1 MQFLFRFFRVTL
13 QNKSDFCRRH
23 LSLVQK
29 NFSILRISFPFFPSS
44 SFSFLATFV
53 PFNKHIVLIIFK
65 SFLFLPLL
73 PIPISPKKT
82 TTMVFET
89 SKATSYLKDYPK
101 KDGLSVKELIDSTN
115 FGGLTY
121 NDFLILPGLINFP
134 SSAVSLETKLTKKS
148 L

>member
-1 MQFLFRFFRVTL
+1 
-13 QNKSDFCRRH
+13 
-23 LSLVQK
+23 
-29 NFSILRISFPFFPSS
+29 
-44 SFSFLATFV
+44 
-53 PFNKHIVLIIFK
+53 
-65 SFLFLPLL
+65 
-73 PIPISPKKT
+73 
-82 TTMVFET
+82 MVFET